1 MELDLQVAKSFQ
13 FSNHLQSQILLGQPW
28 VGPRSAT
35 SPTLWSKLS
44 NRRCLLQRC
53 CCCCSLICLEL
64 WLELWWNC
72 GTGQEFQLGL
82 KEAFSELN
90 EYLGIYAQL
99 NHQVLCFFSIIFPK
113 IYFLY
118 FFWVSTRSKFQSTEL
133 QNCRDP
139 WSRKKPNERYFPF
152 FRPCGCW
159 RRDRTDVAMLRWPGN
174 HLEPPGT
181 TWNHLEPP
189 GTSWEP
195 PGNHLKTANHLGTTQ
210 LGATWGTTWG
220 TTWEP
225 PGNLGTTWEP
235 AGNHLGTSWEPPKNR
250 EPPGNHPAGSHL
262 GNHLGTTWEPPG
274 NHLGTTCEPLGNH
287 LGTRWEPPRPPGNL
301 AHLLDQLGR
310 TTTSRWWRVKK
321 GRQSCLAVLGRL
333 SRQICGDQNLSKF
346 EWWLEYLVEYLYS
359 SSTSFCSF
367 DFWWLLFLTLRCASF
382 VWL

>member
-189 GTSWEP
+189 GTTW
-195 PGNHLKTANHLGTTQ
+195 NLLGTT
-210 LGATWGTTWG
+210 
-220 TTWEP
+220 
-225 PGNLGTTWEP
+225 
-235 AGNHLGTSWEPPKNR
+235 WEPPKNR

-262 GNHLGTTWEPPG
+262 GNHLGTTWEPLANHLGTIWEPGG
-274 NHLGTTCEPLGNH
+274 NHLGH
-287 LGTRWEPPRPPGNL
+287 LGT
-301 AHLLDQLGR
+301 
-310 TTTSRWWRVKK
+310 WRIYWI
-321 GRQSCLAVLGRL
+321 SWAGRL
-333 SRQICGDQNLSKF
+333 RADGGVSKRGGKVVSQYLDGYPGRSAEIKIYQNLSGD
-346 EWWLEYLVEYLYS
+346 LNI
-359 SSTSFCSF
+359 
-367 DFWWLLFLTLRCASF
+367 
-382 VWL
+382 